1 MIIHIFQLFN
11 VDQRLR
17 RVWLVKNLTT
27 PHAAPQ
33 NRAPN
38 RDWHA
43 SCNLSGDHFG
53 PKEMD
58 LVP

>member
-1 MIIHIFQLFN
+1 MFICDRSADSFA
-11 VDQRLR
+11 
-17 RVWLVKNLTT
+17 LVKNPT
-27 PHAAPQ
+27 PPHHAALY
-33 NRAPN
+33 RAAN

-43 SCNLSGDHFG
+43 SCKTADDHFG